1 MDVKIAP
8 DWKELL
14 SPEFEKPYFAAL
26 TQFVRQEYATH
37 RIYPR
42 GSNIFRAFD
51 KCPFDKLK
59 VVIIGQDPYHGPGQ
73 ANGLCFS
80 VGDGVPFPPSLQNI
94 FKEVSDDTG
103 TPIPLT
109 GNLDRWA
116 EQGVLLLNA
125 VLTVRAHE
133 AASHAGHGWE
143 TSPTPWYAPSPSAS
157 RVSSTCSGAAMHR
170 KKAPSPTRSATA
182 YSRPCIPRRCRSTAG
197 SSAAA
202 ISRAPTNTSAA
213 WGRNPS
219 CGKSGIAPRPQTE
232 TMTTKEIRTDSLRA
246 WLLAARPKTL
256 TGAAVPV
263 MLGCG
268 LAAADGGFVLL
279 PAVLCLAF
287 ALLMQIDANLINDL
301 WDYLKGSDGEDR
313 LGPERACAQG
323 WITPKSMRLGIAA
336 TTLAACAAGCGLIAY
351 GGWWLIAV
359 GAACVLF
366 AFLYTAGPYPLAYH
380 GWGDM
385 LVLLFFGFVPV
396 GCTYYVL
403 CGGWTWQVA
412 VVAAACGLVIDTL
425 LMVNNYRDREQ
436 DARSGKRT
444 LVVRLGERAGQ
455 RLYLLSGFA
464 AAALCLGLWG
474 DGRTWAALL
483 PLLYLPPHVAAWRRM
498 IRIGRGRELNA
509 VLGATS
515 RNILLFGLLLTLGL
529 LL

>member
-1 MDVKIAP
+1 MA
-8 DWKELL
+8 
-14 SPEFEKPYFAAL
+14 
-26 TQFVRQEYATH
+26 
-37 RIYPR
+37 
-42 GSNIFRAFD
+42 
-51 KCPFDKLK
+51 
-59 VVIIGQDPYHGPGQ
+59 
-73 ANGLCFS
+73 
-80 VGDGVPFPPSLQNI
+80 
-94 FKEVSDDTG
+94 
-103 TPIPLT
+103 
-109 GNLDRWA
+109 
-116 EQGVLLLNA
+116 
-125 VLTVRAHE
+125 
-133 AASHAGHGWE
+133 
-143 TSPTPWYAPSPSAS
+143 
-157 RVSSTCSGAAMHR
+157 
-170 KKAPSPTRSATA
+170 
-182 YSRPCIPRRCRSTAG
+182 
-197 SSAAA
+197 
-202 ISRAPTNTSAA
+202 
-213 WGRNPS
+213 
-219 CGKSGIAPRPQTE
+219 
-232 TMTTKEIRTDSLRA
+232 TKEIRTDSLRA

-279 PAVLCLAF
+279 PAVLCFAF

-474 DGRTWAALL
+474 DGRTWAARHAISCCSACCSRSGCCCKGKRKAQKNPGLTDL
-483 PLLYLPPHVAAWRRM
+483 VRDFTITTPFTQD
-498 IRIGRGRELNA
+498 RISA
-509 VLGATS
+509 VSTATS
-515 RNILLFGLLLTLGL
+515 GAGGGSPSP
-529 LL
+529 

>member
-1 MDVKIAP
+1 
-8 DWKELL
+8 
-14 SPEFEKPYFAAL
+14 
-26 TQFVRQEYATH
+26 
-37 RIYPR
+37 
-42 GSNIFRAFD
+42 
-51 KCPFDKLK
+51 
-59 VVIIGQDPYHGPGQ
+59 
-73 ANGLCFS
+73 
-80 VGDGVPFPPSLQNI
+80 
-94 FKEVSDDTG
+94 
-103 TPIPLT
+103 
-109 GNLDRWA
+109 
-116 EQGVLLLNA
+116 
-125 VLTVRAHE
+125 
-133 AASHAGHGWE
+133 
-143 TSPTPWYAPSPSAS
+143 
-157 RVSSTCSGAAMHR
+157 
-170 KKAPSPTRSATA
+170 
-182 YSRPCIPRRCRSTAG
+182 
-197 SSAAA
+197 
-202 ISRAPTNTSAA
+202 
-213 WGRNPS
+213 
-219 CGKSGIAPRPQTE
+219 
-232 TMTTKEIRTDSLRA
+232 MTTKEIRTDSLRA

-313 LGPERACAQG
+313 QGPERACAQR
-323 WITPKSMRLGIAA
+323 WITPKSMRRGIAA

-498 IRIGRGRELNA
+498 VRIGRGRELNA
-509 VLGATS
+509 ILGATS

>member
-1 MDVKIAP
+1 
-8 DWKELL
+8 
-14 SPEFEKPYFAAL
+14 
-26 TQFVRQEYATH
+26 
-37 RIYPR
+37 
-42 GSNIFRAFD
+42 
-51 KCPFDKLK
+51 
-59 VVIIGQDPYHGPGQ
+59 
-73 ANGLCFS
+73 
-80 VGDGVPFPPSLQNI
+80 
-94 FKEVSDDTG
+94 
-103 TPIPLT
+103 
-109 GNLDRWA
+109 
-116 EQGVLLLNA
+116 
-125 VLTVRAHE
+125 
-133 AASHAGHGWE
+133 
-143 TSPTPWYAPSPSAS
+143 
-157 RVSSTCSGAAMHR
+157 
-170 KKAPSPTRSATA
+170 
-182 YSRPCIPRRCRSTAG
+182 
-197 SSAAA
+197 
-202 ISRAPTNTSAA
+202 
-213 WGRNPS
+213 
-219 CGKSGIAPRPQTE
+219 
-232 TMTTKEIRTDSLRA
+232 MTTKEIRTDSLRA

-464 AAALCLGLWG
+464 AHVRPSPQSPRQSAA
-474 DGRTWAALL
+474 AAN
-483 PLLYLPPHVAAWRRM
+483 PD
-498 IRIGRGRELNA
+498 
-509 VLGATS
+509 S
-515 RNILLFGLLLTLGL
+515 R
-529 LL
+529 

>member
-1 MDVKIAP
+1 MA
-8 DWKELL
+8 
-14 SPEFEKPYFAAL
+14 
-26 TQFVRQEYATH
+26 
-37 RIYPR
+37 
-42 GSNIFRAFD
+42 
-51 KCPFDKLK
+51 
-59 VVIIGQDPYHGPGQ
+59 
-73 ANGLCFS
+73 
-80 VGDGVPFPPSLQNI
+80 
-94 FKEVSDDTG
+94 
-103 TPIPLT
+103 
-109 GNLDRWA
+109 
-116 EQGVLLLNA
+116 
-125 VLTVRAHE
+125 
-133 AASHAGHGWE
+133 
-143 TSPTPWYAPSPSAS
+143 
-157 RVSSTCSGAAMHR
+157 
-170 KKAPSPTRSATA
+170 
-182 YSRPCIPRRCRSTAG
+182 
-197 SSAAA
+197 
-202 ISRAPTNTSAA
+202 
-213 WGRNPS
+213 
-219 CGKSGIAPRPQTE
+219 
-232 TMTTKEIRTDSLRA
+232 TKEIRTDSLRA

-279 PAVLCLAF
+279 PAVLCFAF

-336 TTLAACAAGCGLIAY
+336 TTL
-351 GGWWLIAV
+351 
-359 GAACVLF
+359 AACVLF

-483 PLLYLPPHVAAWRRM
+483 PLLYLPPHGAAWRRM
-498 IRIGRGRELNA
+498 VRIGRGRELNA